1 MKKTL
6 LAIATSA
13 VLAVATLA
21 PTTAEARC
29 RGCGIGFGILGGM
42 ILGGAIASARP
53 YYYAEPAPVYAA
65 PEACY
70 ADQEVWSPRRQAYI
84 VRRMRVPCY

>member
-1 MKKTL
+1 MKKTV

-29 RGCGIGFGILGGM
+29 RGCGIGLGILGGM
-42 ILGGAIASARP
+42 ILGGAIASSRP

-65 PEACY
+65 PAACY